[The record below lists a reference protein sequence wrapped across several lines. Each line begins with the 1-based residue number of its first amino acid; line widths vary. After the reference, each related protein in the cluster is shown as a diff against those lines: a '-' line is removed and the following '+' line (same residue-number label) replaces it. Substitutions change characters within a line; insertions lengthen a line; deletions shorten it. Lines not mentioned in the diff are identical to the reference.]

1 MNTSEMNDAQVA
13 GLASAIIATA
23 EAMGQEMN
31 PGTAAMM
38 AEDICAYS
46 VPVVKAALKACRL
59 EVKGRL
65 SMADILQR
73 VQASDGRPG
82 KDEAWAIALTAGDE
96 SETVVMTAEIRQA
109 MVAAQPVLS
118 RRDVVGA
125 RMAFNSAYERL
136 VSAARTEAKP
146 TTWSV
151 SLGLDPARR
160 VTAIESAVR
169 MQLITQRAGTQ
180 YLADLRISPV
190 TTDGQAI
197 AGLITDSDAEPSPHL
212 REKLAE
218 VRQIVDAAKARQK
231 RERLKKAQAD
241 RVDTYLRKRKFR
253 AAIAAAQHK
262 EASHG

>member
-38 AEDICAYS
+38 AEDLCAYS
-46 VPVVKAALKACRL
+46 VPVVRAALKACRL

-73 VQASDGRPG
+73 VQAADGRPG
-82 KDEAWAIALTAGDE
+82 KDEAWSIALSAGDE

-109 MVAAQPVLS
+109 MVAAQPILS

-136 VSAARTEAKP
+136 VFAARAEANP

-151 SLGLDPARR
+151 SLGLDPGRR

-169 MQLITQRAGTQ
+169 MQLITQQAGTQ
-180 YLADLRISPV
+180 YLADLRIPPI

-197 AGLITDSDAEPSPHL
+197 AGLITGSTAEPSPHL

-231 RERLKKAQAD
+231 RERLKKVQTD

-253 AAIAAAQHK
+253 AAIAAAQRK
-262 EASHG
+262 ETFYG

>member
-38 AEDICAYS
+38 AEDLCAYS
-46 VPVVKAALKACRL
+46 VSVVRAALKACRL

-65 SMADILQR
+65 TMADILQR
-73 VQASDGRPG
+73 VQAADGRPG
-82 KDEAWAIALTAGDE
+82 KDEAWSIALSAGDE

-109 MVAAQPVLS
+109 MVAAQPILS

-136 VSAARTEAKP
+136 VSAARAEANP

-151 SLGLDPARR
+151 SLGLDPGRR
-160 VTAIESAVR
+160 VAAIESAVR
-169 MQLITQRAGTQ
+169 MQLITQQAGTR
-180 YLADLRISPV
+180 YLADLRILPI

-197 AGLITDSDAEPSPHL
+197 AGLITGSTAEPSPHL

-231 RERLKKAQAD
+231 RELLKKAQAD
-241 RVDTYLRKRKFR
+241 RVGTYLRKRKFR
-253 AAIAAAQHK
+253 LAIAAAQRK
-262 EASHG
+262 DASHG